1 MQEVGDVFRTSVLY
15 ALPPGASTD
24 SVVVVVVV
32 VVVVL
37 TGYICE
43 IGSL

>member
-32 VVVVL
+32 VVVL